1 MMQQLV
7 FDDIQVGKLY
17 IAKPGFNTIAWSK
30 PAYQEENTRTEI
42 LIKSEQPFIIV
53 SRYHDR
59 SQNSNWI
66 KVLTNDSNV
75 WIRFDQYMI
84 KIFPFT
90 IEQNS

>member
-1 MMQQLV
+1 MQQLV

-17 IAKPGFNTIAWSK
+17 IAKPGFNTFAWSK
-30 PAYQEENTRTEI
+30 PAYEKDNIMTEV